1 MENSELTEIT
11 KIFYPRKKALK
22 CFLQSL
28 LIFCF
33 ACKSLTAAVEI
44 SEENLLILDL
54 LIDDTKIAGN
64 LIGYSNGESAFVSLY
79 DFSDA
84 LEFAIDIKITRSNA
98 QASGWFIDENRTFSL
113 DTNNQSV
120 AISGQKKTY
129 SPDWI
134 VVQENDLLVDLRLL
148 SEWFPVDFSLKFSTL
163 SVLGT
168 AREELPFQKRAARN
182 RQTISTLAQEPE
194 PVLPLK
200 ESPYQFLSAP
210 NVKFTLN
217 YSSYREDEE
226 DDLDTTLNYSLSSS
240 GEFAYMSAAL
250 FLNGT
255 KDDEIANA
263 RLSLWRSDPD
273 GNLFGPLGLTQFV
286 IGDVS
291 PPYMPYVSRPTERGI
306 TFTNQDLFRSSIFDT
321 IDLKGDLLNDW
332 EVEVYRNDI
341 LIGSQRDS
349 TEGQYLFK
357 DVPLTFGK
365 NAILLVFYGPNGQER
380 REIKNYNVGASMI
393 QPGVFSH
400 STSISEQ
407 GKTLIDVNNQ
417 QDESSDSNARIAT
430 RLTYG
435 INRNFSLVGGVHT
448 STVDDEQIDFGT
460 LGITFSFSK
469 LLGSYISA
477 RDSEGENGYSIS
489 ASFPMGN
496 FAWRASHAENTGL
509 LVIGEED
516 KDRVV
521 TEKTQLSLFGTIGQ
535 TSTATN
541 LTTQK
546 SKEEEEII
554 VSQSLSG
561 RIQNLT
567 INANARYASIEESDG
582 DKRDDT
588 LGRLLIGS
596 RWGPI
601 RYRGGIGYNF
611 SPLKE
616 ITNGFLSATVKLKK
630 RVSANFRLDHYPSQN
645 AGDGLTKY
653 VSGFNWR
660 FDSLILSPTLTYDS
674 EDRYR
679 GFIFLTT
686 DLSEN
691 ADGDLAF
698 NQRSRGQSG
707 TVRVYV
713 FWDKNSNGRW
723 DNEDEA
729 ISGAKVRVI
738 QGNHRAK
745 TNDNGVAFLEYMAAH
760 KQTDIQLVDNTWDDI
775 SLAPA
780 SAGYSVSP
788 HPGVVTDLYLPLVKT
803 GEIGGTLFLNEDG
816 KVRELNNVKL
826 NLVSN
831 RTGKVVATEKSSY
844 DGYYLFQQVPTGDYS
859 VQISDKPALKLLRP
873 ISNIKIS
880 SRGDIHDGTD
890 IVSYSTQPRRAAS
903 SMASVA
909 SSNNRQGQIKT
920 LRISNQGSTGPIK
933 TEPAKTRQSKTVVNK
948 PAPRK
953 KTGKGGYKIQLAAFR
968 TQKSA
973 QLFIDTAE
981 SMGIIAMLEEHR
993 LSITKVNLGG
1003 TKGAYHRVMSADTVT
1018 KKDANQ
1024 LCQLLKDIGQNCVVT
1039 ASSY

>member
-1 MENSELTEIT
+1 MEKSEPTEIT
-11 KIFYPRKKALK
+11 NAFHPRNKPLNWL
-22 CFLQSL
+22 LQSL
-28 LIFCF
+28 FIFCL
-33 ACKSLTAAVEI
+33 ACQTLTAAVEI

-54 LIDDTKIAGN
+54 LIDDTKIADN
-64 LIGYSNGESAFVSLY
+64 LIGYNNGESAFVSLY

-84 LEFAIDIKITRSNA
+84 LEFVIDIKITRDSA
-98 QASGWFIDENRTFSL
+98 LASGWFIEENRTFSL

-120 AISGQKKTY
+120 VISGQKKTY
-129 SPDWI
+129 NPNWV

-163 SVLGT
+163 SVLGA

-182 RQTISTLAQEPE
+182 KQSINSLAKEPE
-194 PVLPLK
+194 PILPLK

-210 NVKFTLN
+210 NVRFTLN

-255 KDDEIANA
+255 KEDEIANA

-273 GNLFGPLGLTQFV
+273 GNLFGPLGLTQFA

-306 TFTNQDLFRSSIFDT
+306 AFTNQDLFRSSIFDT
-321 IDLKGDLLNDW
+321 IDLKGDLLNGW
-332 EVEVYRNDI
+332 EVELYRNDI
-341 LIGSQRDS
+341 LIDAQRDS
-349 TEGQYLFK
+349 AEGQYLFK

-365 NAILLVFYGPNGQER
+365 NVIQLIFYGPNGQEY
-380 REIKNYNVGASMI
+380 REIKNYSVGASMI

-435 INRNFSLVGGVHT
+435 LNRNFSLVGGVHT
-448 STVDDEQIDFGT
+448 STINDEQVDFGT
-460 LGITFSFSK
+460 FGVIFSFSNI
-469 LLGSYISA
+469 LGSYIAA
-477 RDSEGENGYSIS
+477 RDSMGENGYTIS
-489 ASFPMGN
+489 ASVPMGN

-509 LVIGEED
+509 LIINEED
-516 KDRVV
+516 KDRVI

-554 VSQSLSG
+554 ISQSLSG
-561 RIQNLT
+561 HIQNLT

-588 LGRLLIGS
+588 LGRLRLGS

-660 FDSLILSPTLTYDS
+660 FDSFIISPTLTYDS

-679 GFIFLTT
+679 GFLFLTT

-691 ADGDLAF
+691 VDGDLAF
-698 NQRSRGQSG
+698 KQRSRGQSA

-723 DNEDEA
+723 DDGDEA
-729 ISGAKVRVI
+729 ISGARVRAI

-760 KQTDIQLVDNTWDDI
+760 RQTDIQLIDNTWDDI

-780 SAGYSVSP
+780 SAGYSVNP
-788 HPGVVTDLYLPLVKT
+788 HPGVVTDLYLPLIKT

-816 KVRELNNVKL
+816 EVRELNNVKL

-831 RTGKVVATEKSSY
+831 KTGKIVATEKSSY
-844 DGYYLFQQVPTGDYS
+844 DGYYLFQRVPTGDYS
-859 VQISDKPALKLLRP
+859 ILISDKPELKLLRP
-873 ISNIKIS
+873 VSNIKIS
-880 SRGDIHDGTD
+880 NRGDIHDGTD

-903 SMASVA
+903 SMPTVA

-920 LRISNQGSTGPIK
+920 LRISNRVSTKPIK
-933 TEPAKTRQSKTVVNK
+933 TKQGTPRQ
-948 PAPRK
+948 

-973 QLFIDTAE
+973 QLFINTAE

-1003 TKGAYHRVMSADTVT
+1003 TKGAYHRVMSADAVT